1 MKGIVDKIK
10 KFEKLYHAKGCT
22 TRQLKEAQS
31 ELGIEFPEEF
41 IDYVKEFGVISFY
54 GTEWT
59 GLNVDGYL
67 NVVESTKQE
76 RELNSAFPTD
86 CFVLENQAIDGVITA
101 VDEKGHVYTIQYDKK
116 NLLCDSIS
124 EYLNICIAR
133 KKS

>member
-10 KFEKLYHAKGCT
+10 KIEKLYHAKGCT

-67 NVVESTKQE
+67 NVVKSTKQE

-116 NLLCDSIS
+116 NWLCDSIS

>member
-10 KFEKLYHAKGCT
+10 KIEKLYHAKGCT

-116 NLLCDSIS
+116 NWLCDSIS

>member
-10 KFEKLYHAKGCT
+10 KIEKLYHAKGCT